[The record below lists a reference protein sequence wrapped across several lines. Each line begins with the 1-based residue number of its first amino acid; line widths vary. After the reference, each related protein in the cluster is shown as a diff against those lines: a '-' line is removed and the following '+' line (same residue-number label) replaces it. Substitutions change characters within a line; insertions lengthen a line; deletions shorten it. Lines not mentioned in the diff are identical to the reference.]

1 MKEFRP
7 FLNLSKS
14 SLGLIVGDDCID
26 SFGKLA
32 VLSVLII
39 FSNESNFSI
48 ATFLLIPN
56 IGNKKL
62 YIGLF
67 KYSLTLPKKFGST
80 FAFAS
85 ASVGLLTEFKIS
97 FAFSIDW
104 VKLFSCVG
112 FNFKFFVN
120 RFAI

>member
-1 MKEFRP
+1 MKDFRP

-14 SLGLIVGDDCID
+14 SLGLIVGDDCMD
-26 SFGKLA
+26 SFGKLV
-32 VLSVLII
+32 VLSLPII
-39 FSNESNFSI
+39 FSNESNFCI
-48 ATFLLIPN
+48 ATCLLIPN
-56 IGNKKL
+56 IGNKKP

-67 KYSLTLPKKFGST
+67 KYSLTFPKKFGST
-80 FAFAS
+80 FAFAK

-97 FAFSIDW
+97 FAFAIDC
-104 VKLFSCVG
+104 VKLFSCVW